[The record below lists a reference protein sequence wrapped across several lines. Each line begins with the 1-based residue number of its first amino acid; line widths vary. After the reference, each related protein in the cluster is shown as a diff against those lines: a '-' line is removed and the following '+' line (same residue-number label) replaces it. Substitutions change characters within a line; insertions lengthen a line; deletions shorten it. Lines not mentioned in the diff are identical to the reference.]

1 MDPSEL
7 NIPGL
12 RPPAPPSGDENVR
25 AILRFGLWMV
35 VSAVVIYAVL
45 FGMFQYFDRQ
55 AAAADPA
62 RNPLLAGEP
71 RPATP
76 AARFPQPQLQS
87 NAAADLVKIQA
98 AEEEKLATF
107 GWVDRNAGIVRMPIE
122 HAMQMVAQHGVPVWP
137 AAPPQP
143 QQTSEKK
150 ILEKKK

>member
-35 VSAVVIYAVL
+35 VSAVVIYAAL

-55 AAAADPA
+55 AAVADPA
-62 RNPLLAGEP
+62 QNPLLVGEKP
-71 RPATP
+71 PATP
-76 AARFPQPQLQS
+76 VSRFPQPRLQA

-98 AEEEKLATF
+98 TEQEKLATY
-107 GWVDRNAGIVRMPIE
+107 GWVDRNAGVVRMPIDQ
-122 HAMQMVAQHGVPVWP
+122 AMRLVAQRGVPVWP
-137 AAPPQP
+137 APPPQP
-143 QQTSEKK
+143 PQKTALEIKK
-150 ILEKKK
+150 

>member
-25 AILRFGLWMV
+25 GILHFALGMV
-35 VSAVVIYAVL
+35 VAAVVIYAVL

-62 RNPLLAGEP
+62 RNPLLAGEKP
-71 RPATP
+71 PANP

-87 NAAADLVKIQA
+87 NAAADLEKA
-98 AEEEKLATF
+98 RAREEEFLSSY
-107 GWVDRNAGIVRMPIE
+107 GWVDRNAGVVHMPVE
-122 HAMQMVAQHGVPVWP
+122 RAMQMIVEHGVPVWP
-137 AAPPQP
+137 PVPPQP
-143 QQTSEKK
+143 AQTM
-150 ILEKKK
+150 EKKK

>member
-35 VSAVVIYAVL
+35 VSAVVIYAAL

-62 RNPLLAGEP
+62 RNPLLVGEQP
-71 RPATP
+71 PATP

-87 NAAADLVKIQA
+87 NAAADLVQIQS
-98 AEEEKLATF
+98 AEEEKLDTY
-107 GWVDRNAGIVRMPIE
+107 GWVDRPAGITRMPVE
-122 HAMQMVAQHGVPVWP
+122 QAMRLIAEHGVPVWP
-137 AAPPQP
+137 APPPPPQ
-143 QQTSEKK
+143 TLEKK
-150 ILEKKK
+150 TLEKKK